1 MLNHL
6 ASLPTYTQ
14 IAVWIILSLI
24 LTTVLMVVMH
34 KIIQFDLRQKHNDVI
49 GFLIAVVG
57 VLHALIMASVL
68 VIAKARLQE
77 LSQLPLADLKIHD
90 LLERAVL
97 SAEFESPESAKALLE
112 HLLRQPGGPF
122 PKATYHYGCILL
134 AAGTESGLD
143 HLA

>member
-57 VLHALIMASVL
+57 VLHALIMASVP
-68 VIAKARLQE
+68 VIAINHFQEARNVVE
-77 LSQLPLADLKIHD
+77 KGNKNGPRKNAGKG
-90 LLERAVL
+90 RR
-97 SAEFESPESAKALLE
+97 
-112 HLLRQPGGPF
+112 LR
-122 PKATYHYGCILL
+122 CRR
-134 AAGTESGLD
+134 
-143 HLA
+143 